1 MFKVGDEL
9 RLKIGDNEY
18 LYSVVTNVDD
28 GWVTCIM
35 PNGRDTRFKEGYA
48 KWRTTGRA
56 FPEVMDVLNR
66 IGKEG
71 TELPAT
77 DGARKETEVTE

>member
-9 RLKIGDNEY
+9 KLKIGENEF

-28 GWVTCIM
+28 GWITCIM

-48 KWRTTGRA
+48 KWKATGKTH
-56 FPEVMDVLNR
+56 PEVEEFLSK
-66 IGKEG
+66 IG
-71 TELPAT
+71 TESIEEPAT
-77 DGARKETEVTE
+77 NGARKENVE

>member
-9 RLKIGDNEY
+9 KLKIGENEF

-48 KWRTTGRA
+48 KWKATGKTH
-56 FPEVMDVLNR
+56 PEVAEFLSK
-66 IGKEG
+66 IGAEDKE
-71 TELPAT
+71 A
-77 DGARKETEVTE
+77 V